1 MMIVYCPNCGKEL
14 VQNARFCDACDSP
27 VASDQAAPATGS
39 TSEQAAPV
47 TPNIYA
53 DYPQTVS
60 EPPKPRKKGLFLKI
74 TAIVLAAVVLLA
86 GVTVLGYHT
95 FLPAKMTLQYA
106 QSNTLKKTWN
116 YIEQSL
122 DRSEKERDYLLN
134 TPVKADTKINF
145 KLDPGLLT
153 ALGLDE
159 KMADLVGGYISN
171 VTIQAISEADI
182 PNKKQNFTLSLNYL
196 NNPLISLNG
205 FFDNDRM
212 GVALPELSQKGI
224 VGRLQDLSRLAEL
237 YPYSF
242 DTSTLEPLAGINP
255 WLAYDLRQELK
266 IDRKDLK
273 KLLDTYGMFLVNAT
287 SGGDMSIRRGKTTEL
302 FGEEIRCQEVTITLD
317 QKAQLELVKSLLDTM
332 AEDEALYNAVFGKVS
347 KLLEILSAGNP
358 ALAENLPGMDM
369 KMILGKSQIRT
380 LLNTAKRSL
389 SKDMFPEE
397 AIIRIYIRG
406 YDVVKYELEI
416 PQTSTD
422 EEILITFENV
432 IDGDDLRMRLSFEGD
447 SGYERVAMYLD
458 IDQKYD
464 KASDTSDLAVTFDV
478 KLDDGDDG
486 IFRIVYKSNEDPEGS
501 NKIKRLIDASVD
513 FELPYNDGISLTIS
527 ADTTETRNK
536 NGFPVIIEGTI
547 DLSMGGQLSPSSE
560 RTNITLGLESYIQ
573 YDINVKTPDCVAN
586 AIDLGTAT
594 REDLEAYIEEIAETL
609 GNIISMAQY
618 LF

>member
-14 VQNARFCDACDSP
+14 VQNARFCDACGSP

-122 DRSEKERDYLLN
+122 DRSEKETDYLLN

-332 AEDEALYNAVFGKVS
+332 AEDETLYNAVFGKVS

-573 YDINVKTPDCVAN
+573 YDINVKTPDWVAN